1 MDLETKKAY
10 LLLGSNLGDRAQ
22 YLMDAIN
29 LIEKRV
35 GFITAKSAVYE
46 TAAWGK
52 TDQPGFLNMAIEVDT
67 KLLPLDLLHEV
78 LAIEQ
83 LLGRTRDEKWGAR
96 LIDIDVILYGDEV
109 ISIKD
114 ELQVPHPEMQNRK
127 FVMQPLV
134 EIAPS
139 VIHPVLHQTLASIL
153 RELEDPLTV
162 EKI

>member
-1 MDLETKKAY
+1 MDLEEKKAY
-10 LLLGSNLGDRAQ
+10 LLLGSNLGNRAQ
-22 YLMDAIN
+22 YLGDAVM
-29 LIEKRV
+29 LIEKKV
-35 GFITAKSAVYE
+35 GHITAKSAIYE

-67 KLLPLDLLHEV
+67 KLSPLDLLHEV

-83 LLGRTRDEKWGAR
+83 LLGRTRDDKWGAR

-109 ISIKD
+109 ISIENK
-114 ELQVPHPEMQNRK
+114 LQVPHPEMQNRR

-139 VIHPVLHQTLASIL
+139 VIHPVLHQTMTAIL
-153 RELEDPLTV
+153 GELEDPLPV